1 MLGGALASLAQP
13 LGPQPPETETAHE
26 LVRADVVFIAIELA
40 LIALLLVNL
49 ATSTP
54 SQASAAAMITAGRYA
69 PAFWGVVVV
78 LGLVVPLAMQLLALG
93 HRIAHSIVPALL
105 VLVGGFTLR
114 WVLVHAGQATG
125 FVQAAAG

>member
-1 MLGGALASLAQP
+1 
-13 LGPQPPETETAHE
+13 
-26 LVRADVVFIAIELA
+26 
-40 LIALLLVNL
+40 
-49 ATSTP
+49 
-54 SQASAAAMITAGRYA
+54 MITAGRYA